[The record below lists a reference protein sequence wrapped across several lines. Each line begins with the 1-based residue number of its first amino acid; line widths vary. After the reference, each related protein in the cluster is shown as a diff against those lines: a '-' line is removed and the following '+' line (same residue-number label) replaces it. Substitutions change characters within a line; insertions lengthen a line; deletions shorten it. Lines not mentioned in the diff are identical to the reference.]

1 MPVEGHALAVSTL
14 GVSRV
19 GGDPAVAGA
28 LPAKG
33 ERRHLVASVLIPVL
47 ARPS

>member
-1 MPVEGHALAVSTL
+1 MPVDGHALAVAAL
-14 GVSRV
+14 GVSGV

-28 LPAKG
+28 LPPEGKS
-33 ERRHLVASVLIPVL
+33 RHLVASVLIPVL